1 MTTSTC
7 PRGHESATMDYCD
20 VCGAPMAGRGP
31 GPDQANSGPE
41 PVGAP
46 GVPEGAVEPRQSGG
60 GSVAAQE
67 PSPAKRCP
75 LCGTPQVDRF
85 CEEDGYD
92 FLLSPPVPAAP
103 DGAAEASS
111 GEAAGVPDEG
121 GQGPEHP
128 GTPASRAAGTDGSP
142 QGHVAAWQIVVG
154 ADRDYFEI
162 IRALGGADA
171 AALNF
176 PRFVPERL
184 FVLDRRQLLIGR
196 RSRSRGVRP
205 DIDLIGPPEDPGV
218 SHLHALLVPQSDGWA
233 LVDLES
239 ANGTYLNDPAT
250 ASIAP
255 NTPVPLGSGDRI
267 YLGAWTV
274 LTIRLDG

>member
-1 MTTSTC
+1 
-7 PRGHESATMDYCD
+7 
-20 VCGAPMAGRGP
+20 MAGRAFGP
-31 GPDQANSGPE
+31 HQAKSGAE
-41 PVGAP
+41 PAGTP
-46 GVPEGAVEPRQSGG
+46 GVPDRAVEPRQPGG
-60 GSVAAQE
+60 ESVAVQE
-67 PSPAKRCP
+67 PVPVKPCP
-75 LCGTPQVDRF
+75 LCGTPQVARF

-92 FLLSPPVPAAP
+92 FLLAPPVPPVP
-103 DGAAEASS
+103 DGAVEASAV
-111 GEAAGVPDEG
+111 EAAGAPDEG
-121 GQGPEHP
+121 GQGPERP
-128 GTPASRAAGTDGSP
+128 GTPGSPAAGTDGGP
-142 QGHVAAWQIVVG
+142 RGRVDGWQIVVG
-154 ADRDYFEI
+154 ADPAYFEI
-162 IRALGGADA
+162 IRSLGGADA

-218 SHLHALLVPQSDGWA
+218 SHLHALLVPQPEGWA

-250 ASIAP
+250 TSIAP
-255 NTPVPLGSGDRI
+255 NTPVPLDSGDRI

-274 LTIRLDG
+274 LTISLAG